1 VKPAAS
7 SAGARARRS
16 NSAHLALLARL
27 DAGGK
32 APRLMMAVPKKLV
45 PSSPVRNLLRRVLR
59 EAHRSALN
67 LHSPLGDWSLRFQLV
82 KMPVNPELPQTDE
95 KGRAIRPFR
104 RRPSDGL
111 LKRRLRV
118 EADELLRRAPWGRSS
133 GDVGTKLKGDAGAI
147 QGQSS

>member
-1 VKPAAS
+1 
-7 SAGARARRS
+7 
-16 NSAHLALLARL
+16 
-27 DAGGK
+27 
-32 APRLMMAVPKKLV
+32 MMAVPKKLV

-67 LHSPLGDWSLRFQLV
+67 LHSALGDWSLRLQLV
-82 KMPVNPELPQTDE
+82 KMPVNPELPETDE

-104 RRPSDGL
+104 RRPTDGL

-133 GDVGTKLKGDAGAI
+133 GDVATKLKGDAGAN
-147 QGQSS
+147 QGQLS